1 MFGAAGRAESP
12 EGLIDRVKG
21 YPDRTYY
28 MYIDA
33 DADVEKLCASALL
46 LSAEGE
52 IKRNALYSIAFA
64 EDDAGFS
71 VKLIESF

>member
-1 MFGAAGRAESP
+1 
-12 EGLIDRVKG
+12 
-21 YPDRTYY
+21 